1 MESGFNMNIKEIIKA
16 LDEIEKISL
25 EGWDYNNRVH
35 FLDVIEI
42 ASEIR
47 KGLKND

>member
-1 MESGFNMNIKEIIKA
+1 MNTKEIIKA

-25 EGWDYNNRVH
+25 EGWDYNVRLN